1 MKSAP
6 APLYGD
12 AETYKNRG
20 ITAKPE
26 EVCNE
31 KR

>member
-12 AETYKNRG
+12 AETYKNKG
-20 ITAKPE
+20 ITAKP
-26 EVCNE
+26 
-31 KR
+31 